1 MRMLLTYQRHTV
13 LTIAMK
19 VNKYIKIKITLPFE
33 WRTFAIKECPM
44 SGKLIN
50 WQMIYSILF
59 NLSLFFFLYSPSNS
73 HLEYSCHGSWREN
86 QTTFIIARH
95 TGTKH
100 GVCISFKQSTT
111 DISMAQLYIGDSCYR
126 EYQVLDSLQR
136 QYSIANLTN
145 VGREYLCLYLF
156 FHLHSLFFLLNFID
170 IYFHFLTWIFITSFF
185 FFFLFSLRFT

>member
-1 MRMLLTYQRHTV
+1 
-13 LTIAMK
+13 
-19 VNKYIKIKITLPFE
+19 
-33 WRTFAIKECPM
+33 
-44 SGKLIN
+44 
-50 WQMIYSILF
+50 MIYSILF
-59 NLSLFFFLYSPSNS
+59 SFRFSLLYSLLNP

-145 VGREYLCLYLF
+145 VGREYFCLYLYLYLF
-156 FHLHSLFFLLNFID
+156 YLSLSFFLLNIID
-170 IYFHFLTWIFITSFF
+170 IYFHFLT
-185 FFFLFSLRFT
+185 